1 MSSNDP
7 ERRLDA
13 IEGGEQG
20 EVLEPDGGE
29 VSSPASGAVERVR
42 IGSSWIDVDERGRP
56 VERPERERRSGR
68 RVWRAITDA
77 LPWLRRPRGP

>member
-7 ERRLDA
+7 ERRLEA
-13 IEGGEQG
+13 IEGGDHG
-20 EVLEPDGGE
+20 EVLEPDGGDAP
-29 VSSPASGAVERVR
+29 SRASGAVERVR

-56 VERPERERRSGR
+56 VERPEREGRSAQ
-68 RVWRAITDA
+68 RVRQAIRDA